1 MQEDNLGTDRLKW
14 SFLLHQCQHTLQQFS
29 NFPTQGNQ
37 WKLTL
42 VFYKIELEGEG
53 RELNSF

>member
-37 WKLTL
+37 WKLTR

-53 RELNSF
+53 RE